1 MVLHMQVLLA
11 LERIEHIEDLTFEAN
26 YLFFHVRTSASA
38 SALFTDK
45 MLIFFAATNDVGN
58 ELVFGRFEFP
68 GPAQG
73 HENGYRQYVI

>member
-26 YLFFHVRTSASA
+26 YLFFLVRTSA

-58 ELVFGRFEFP
+58 ELVFGRSEFP